1 MGEDISKSHFSQS
14 DFNRFVECLRRE
26 TAELKSWF
34 ENARFERTKGVGGL
48 ELETWLLDQNGHPA
62 PDNQEFLK
70 RLGSDLVNPEL
81 STFNVEFNALPVP
94 LRRDALDLL
103 EASLRQTWQQ
113 ARKVTD
119 DMGLKLMMVGIL
131 PTVSHNDLSLLHISP
146 LNRYYA
152 LNEQILR
159 LREGQPI
166 ELDIRG
172 KDRLRKK
179 HSNVML
185 EAAATSFQIH
195 LQINQ
200 DESARFYNAAKIASA
215 PVVAASANSPFLFG
229 KELWDETRI
238 PLFEQAISVGGSD
251 YTERVTFGVRYAY
264 ESIMEVFEANE
275 RYPVL
280 LPLLSDEPPERLRHL
295 TLHNG
300 TIWRWNR
307 TIAGFNPD
315 GTPHLRLEHRVVP
328 AGPTISDSI
337 ANAAFFYGLVF
348 AMARTIEDIEARLP
362 FETARRNFYEAA
374 KFGLNAKITWV
385 DGLEMAVDRLILET
399 LLPLAQRALNNLG
412 LDEDSVES
420 HLTKIRKRVGSKRN
434 GARWQRDFANK
445 CDGDM
450 EKLCRAYFENQ
461 ETGAPVHEWPL

>member
-1 MGEDISKSHFSQS
+1 MGEDISKSRFSRS
-14 DFNRFVECLRRE
+14 DFDGFAERLRRE
-26 TAELKSWF
+26 TAVLKSWF
-34 ENARFERTKGVGGL
+34 EQGRFERTNGVGGL
-48 ELETWLLDQNGHPA
+48 ELETWLLDQDGHPA
-62 PDNQEFLK
+62 PDNQEFIK
-70 RLGSDLVNPEL
+70 RLGSGLVCPEL
-81 STFNVEFNALPVP
+81 SMFNVEFNALPVA
-94 LRRDALDLL
+94 LRRDALDRL

-113 ARKVTD
+113 ARQVTD

-131 PTVSHNDLSLLHISP
+131 PTVGHDHLSLLHMSP

-152 LNEQILR
+152 LDEQILR

-172 KDRLRKK
+172 KDHLRKQ

-215 PVVAASANSPFLFG
+215 PVVAAAANSPFLFG

-251 YTERVTFGVRYAY
+251 YTERVTFGVRYAHD
-264 ESIMEVFEANE
+264 SIMEVFEANE

-280 LPLLSDEPPERLRHL
+280 LPLLFDEPAERLRHL

-307 TIAGFNPD
+307 TIAGFSPD
-315 GTPHLRLEHRVVP
+315 GTPHLRLEQRVVP
-328 AGPTISDSI
+328 AGPTIPDSI

-348 AMARTIEDIEARLP
+348 ALARGVEDMEARLP
-362 FETARRNFYEAA
+362 FETAHRNFYDAA
-374 KFGLNAKITWV
+374 KRGLDANMTWL
-385 DGLEMAVDRLILET
+385 DGVETAVDDLILDT
-399 LLPLAQRALNNLG
+399 LLPLAHQALDDLG
-412 LDEDSVES
+412 LDADSVEH
-420 HLTKIRKRVGSKRN
+420 HLVNIQKRVAGKRN
-434 GARWQRDFANK
+434 GARWQRAFANK
-445 CDGDM
+445 CGGDM